1 MRIPIYKVTAMS
13 TPAPAPKTSVFSN
26 KDFLLLFSGSSIS
39 AVGDTFTLVALP
51 WLVLKLTHD
60 PAAVGFT
67 LLLQALPRALFM
79 FVGGAVVDRSSP
91 RRILLISRT
100 WNAVF
105 VAALAVLVVIGA
117 IQMWE
122 VYVISL
128 GIGLSTAF
136 VYPAGSSIMPQLV
149 EKDQLQAANGMIMGM
164 RQVAMIVGPFLAGLL
179 VAANIH
185 TTSDARLADAGGMG
199 VAFSVDA
206 VSFIFSLVSLYLI
219 RVHNDFHPPKPEGG
233 ILADVWKGFQGV
245 WADLQLRS
253 FIFYVAIV
261 SFFVGGPVQVGLPVL
276 ADERLNSA
284 SAFGILMTSYGLG
297 MLVGNGLS
305 IVATRIARGHLGLM
319 ILTLDAVAGL
329 LFATLSGASHVWSGA
344 LPLAIVGC
352 FAGIG
357 QVALFS
363 WIQRRVPQAMMGRT
377 MSILFFT
384 FLGVGPLSAALAG
397 LILHFISLTQLFLGA
412 GLCLSAIALSCMTRP
427 NLRSIQLAQAVK
439 T

>member
-1 MRIPIYKVTAMS
+1 MS
-13 TPAPAPKTSVFSN
+13 APAPKTSVFSN
-26 KDFLLLFSGSSIS
+26 RDFLLLFCGSSIS
-39 AVGDTFTLVALP
+39 AIGDTFTLVALP

-67 LLLQALPRALFM
+67 ALLQALPRAAFM
-79 FVGGAVVDRSSP
+79 FVGGAVVDRASP
-91 RRILLISRT
+91 RRILLISRA
-100 WNAVF
+100 WNAAF
-105 VAALAVLVVIGA
+105 VAALAVLVVTGA

-122 VYVISL
+122 VYAISL

-136 VYPAGSSIMPQLV
+136 VYPAGSSILPQLLDK
-149 EKDQLQAANGMIMGM
+149 EQLQVANGMLMGM
-164 RQVAMIVGPFLAGLL
+164 RQVAMIVGPILAGLL
-179 VAANIH
+179 IAANIQ
-185 TTSDARLADAGGMG
+185 TTQDLRFANAGGMG
-199 VAFSVDA
+199 LAFSVDA

-219 RVHNDFHPPKPEGG
+219 RIHTDFHPPKPEGG

-276 ADERLNSA
+276 ADDRLNSA
-284 SAFGILMTSYGLG
+284 RAFGILMTTYGLG
-297 MLVGNGLS
+297 MLMGNGLS
-305 IVATRIARGHLGLM
+305 VLATRIARGHLGLM
-319 ILTLDAVAGL
+319 ILTLDTIAGVM
-329 LFATLSGASHVWSGA
+329 FASLSGVYHVWSGA
-344 LPLAIVGC
+344 LLLAVVGS

-397 LILHFISLTQLFLGA
+397 LLLRFISLTQLFLGA
-412 GLCLSAIALSCMTRP
+412 GLCLSCIALTCMTRR
-427 NLRSIQLAQAVK
+427 NLRGIEIPLAAK
-439 T
+439 G

>member
-1 MRIPIYKVTAMS
+1 MS
-13 TPAPAPKTSVFSN
+13 VPAPKTSVFSN
-26 KDFLLLFSGSSIS
+26 RDFLLLFCGSSIS
-39 AVGDTFTLVALP
+39 AIGDTFTLVALP

-60 PAAVGFT
+60 PAAVGLT
-67 LLLQALPRALFM
+67 ALLQALPRAAFM

-91 RRILLISRT
+91 RRILLISRA

-105 VAALAVLVVIGA
+105 VAALAVLVVAGA

-122 VYVISL
+122 VYALSL

-136 VYPAGSSIMPQLV
+136 VYPAGSSILPQLV
-149 EKDQLQAANGMIMGM
+149 EKEHLQAANGMIMGM
-164 RQVAMIVGPFLAGLL
+164 RQVAMIVGPILAGLL

-185 TTSDARLADAGGMG
+185 TGDARFADAGGMG
-199 VAFSVDA
+199 FAFSIDA

-219 RVHNDFHPPKPEGG
+219 RIHTDYHPPKPEGG

-276 ADERLNSA
+276 ADDRLNSA
-284 SAFGILMTSYGLG
+284 SAFGILMTVYGLG
-297 MLVGNGLS
+297 MLLGNGLS
-305 IVATRIARGHLGLM
+305 VVATRIARGHLGLM
-319 ILTLDAVAGL
+319 ILTLDTVAGL
-329 LFATLSGASHVWSGA
+329 LFATLSNAYHIWSGA

-363 WIQRRVPQAMMGRT
+363 WIQKRVPQAMMGRT

-397 LILHFISLTQLFLGA
+397 LLLHFVSLTQLFLGA
-412 GLCLSAIALSCMTRP
+412 GLCLSVIALSCMTRP
-427 NLRSIQLAQAVK
+427 NLRGIEITVAAK

>member
-1 MRIPIYKVTAMS
+1 MS
-13 TPAPAPKTSVFSN
+13 QPAPKTSVFSN
-26 KDFLLLFSGSSIS
+26 RDFLLLFCGSSVS

-60 PAAVGFT
+60 PAAVGLT
-67 LLLQALPRALFM
+67 LLLQAIPRAAFM

-91 RRILLISRT
+91 RRILLISRA

-105 VAALAVLVVIGA
+105 VAALAVFVVTGA

-122 VYVISL
+122 VYALSL

-136 VYPAGSSIMPQLV
+136 VYPAGSSILPQLV
-149 EKDQLQAANGMIMGM
+149 EKEHLQAANGMIMGM
-164 RQVAMIVGPFLAGLL
+164 RQVAMIVGPVLAGLL
-179 VAANIH
+179 VAADIH
-185 TTSDARLADAGGMG
+185 TTSDQRLADAGGMG
-199 VAFSVDA
+199 VAFSIDA

-219 RVHNDFHPPKPEGG
+219 RVHTDFHPPKPEGG
-233 ILADVWKGFQGV
+233 ILADVWKGFTGV

-276 ADERLNSA
+276 ADDRMKSA
-284 SAFGILMTSYGLG
+284 SAFGILMTVYGLG
-297 MLVGNGLS
+297 MLLGNGLS
-305 IVATRIARGHLGLM
+305 IPATRIARGHLGMM
-319 ILTLDAVAGL
+319 ILTLDTIAGL
-329 LFATLSGASHVWSGA
+329 LFATLSSAYHIWSGA

-397 LILHFISLTQLFLGA
+397 VLLHFVSLTQLFLGA
-412 GLCLSAIALSCMTRP
+412 GLCLSAIALTCMTRP
-427 NLRSIQLAQAVK
+427 NLRSIVIPVAAK
-439 T
+439 A

>member
-1 MRIPIYKVTAMS
+1 MS
-13 TPAPAPKTSVFSN
+13 QPAPKTSVFSN
-26 KDFLLLFSGSSIS
+26 RDFLLLFCGSSVS

-60 PAAVGFT
+60 PAAVGLT
-67 LLLQALPRALFM
+67 LLLQAIPRAAFM

-91 RRILLISRT
+91 RRILLISRA

-105 VAALAVLVVIGA
+105 VAALAVFVVTGA

-122 VYVISL
+122 VYALSL

-136 VYPAGSSIMPQLV
+136 VYPAGSSILPQLV
-149 EKDQLQAANGMIMGM
+149 EKEHLQAANGMIMGM
-164 RQVAMIVGPFLAGLL
+164 RQVAMIVGPVLAGLL
-179 VAANIH
+179 VAADIH
-185 TTSDARLADAGGMG
+185 TTSDQRLADAGGMG
-199 VAFSVDA
+199 VAFSIDA

-219 RVHNDFHPPKPEGG
+219 RVHTDFHPPKPEGG
-233 ILADVWKGFQGV
+233 ILADVWKGFTGV

-276 ADERLNSA
+276 ADDRMKSA
-284 SAFGILMTSYGLG
+284 SAFGILMTVYGLG
-297 MLVGNGLS
+297 MLLGNGLS
-305 IVATRIARGHLGLM
+305 IPATRIARGHLGMM
-319 ILTLDAVAGL
+319 ILTLDTIAGL
-329 LFATLSGASHVWSGA
+329 LFATLSSAYHIWSGA
-344 LPLAIVGC
+344 LPLAVVGC

-397 LILHFISLTQLFLGA
+397 VLLHFVSLTQLFLGA
-412 GLCLSAIALSCMTRP
+412 GLCLSAIALTCMTRP
-427 NLRSIQLAQAVK
+427 NLRSIVIPVAAK
-439 T
+439 A